1 MEELIF
7 RNAKSLNNKMP
18 NIEPPNQM
26 TAEPTSEERYT
37 AAFLILFDKKPEYRQ
52 IEIEAREDNR
62 WNRVFAKEVVEM
74 AESED
79 EGISKEID
87 SFVVSLRLLQDV
99 ANNVPDIVPA
109 YLRLE
114 EEKEDKSKK
123 PPANPIN
130 FK

>member
-7 RNAKSLNNKMP
+7 RNAKALNNKMP

-62 WNRVFAKEVVEM
+62 CNRVFAKEVVE
-74 AESED
+74 
-79 EGISKEID
+79 GISNEID

>member
-1 MEELIF
+1 MRLIDEF
-7 RNAKSLNNKMP
+7 ITPGAKLPQYLFMQHCEYVWRMQVRANAVYQIFVKKHLS
-18 NIEPPNQM
+18 
-26 TAEPTSEERYT
+26 RYYDRVDD
-37 AAFLILFDKKPEYRQ
+37 FFF
-52 IEIEAREDNR
+52 

-79 EGISKEID
+79 EGISNEID